1 MLSTHNLRVVYPNG
15 TEALKSINLS
25 AEKGEII
32 AILGRS
38 GAGKT
43 TLIRCINGLQR
54 LTSGSILLDGE
65 EISALDERALRL
77 AQRQIG
83 FIWQEYNLIN
93 RLSALSNVL
102 IGRLGHSPGL
112 GSLLGYFGREHRAIA
127 VHNLERVNLLH
138 LAQQRADQLSSG
150 EKQRISI
157 ARAMTQQPKLILAD
171 EPVAS
176 LDPTLARQV
185 IDDLLRLAREDH
197 VLTIINI
204 HQIDLAKEFADRIIG
219 IANGLVVFDGTPSEL
234 DNAAIGRVYML
245 DDRYHHAHESLLTAE
260 RL

>member
-1 MLSTHNLRVVYPNG
+1 MLTIRNLHVVYPNG

-32 AILGRS
+32 AIIGRS
-38 GAGKT
+38 GAGKS

-54 LTSGSILLDGE
+54 LTSGSIVLDGE
-65 EISALDERALRL
+65 EISVLGERALRL
-77 AQRQIG
+77 VQRQIG
-83 FIWQEYNLIN
+83 FIWQEYNLID

-127 VHNLERVNLLH
+127 VYNLERVNLLH
-138 LAQQRADQLSSG
+138 LARQRVDQLSSG

-176 LDPTLARQV
+176 LDPALSWQI
-185 IDDLLRLAREDH
+185 IDDLLRLAREDN
-197 VLTIINI
+197 VLAIINI

-219 IANGLVVFDGTPSEL
+219 IANGLVVFDGKPSEL
-234 DNAAIGRVYML
+234 DTAAMDRVYMF
-245 DDRYHHAHESLLTAE
+245 DDRYHRAHESQLTAE
-260 RL
+260 RP